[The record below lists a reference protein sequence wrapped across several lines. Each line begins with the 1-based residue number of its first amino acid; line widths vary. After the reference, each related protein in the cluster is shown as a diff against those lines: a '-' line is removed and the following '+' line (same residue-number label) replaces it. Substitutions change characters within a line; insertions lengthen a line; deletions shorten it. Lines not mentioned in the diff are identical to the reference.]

1 MTAYAYKNDCR
12 SHLARFPSIGY
23 ALDKSNT
30 SLGHFSTSSEANAMQ
45 ENNDK
50 INNCYSA
57 NQVYENSESGYYPNM
72 KTFLVSSHVSPQLSN
87 FSPQNCSPKPQQKQS
102 DIKKQETVVK
112 TENLKNQLNRIIDSN
127 SDCNSVID
135 IPIHNC
141 NFQQFSKHIND
152 TMGSQSGSFGV
163 SEISRPCS
171 VSNHSVSSY
180 NNESPLKDPTYSP
193 LSYQQNR
200 NHIYGNQPQTA
211 PQVRHFSHFSHNNP
225 QEAHNSQANLHENF
239 EYNQ

>member
-1 MTAYAYKNDCR
+1 MQRNNNII
-12 SHLARFPSIGY
+12 SNGY
-23 ALDKSNT
+23 N
-30 SLGHFSTSSEANAMQ
+30 
-45 ENNDK
+45 
-50 INNCYSA
+50 A
-57 NQVYENSESGYYPNM
+57 NQVYENNELGNYPDM
-72 KTFLVSSHVSPQLSN
+72 ETFVPVSHVSPQLSN
-87 FSPQNCSPKPQQKQS
+87 LSPQNCSPKPQQNQS
-102 DIKKQETVVK
+102 DMNNQETVVK

-211 PQVRHFSHFSHNNP
+211 PQAANFSLFSHNNP
-225 QEAHNSQANLHENF
+225 QEAHNSQGNLHNNF
-239 EYNQ
+239 EYNQQGQW

>member
-1 MTAYAYKNDCR
+1 MQLKNDR
-12 SHLARFPSIGY
+12 
-23 ALDKSNT
+23 
-30 SLGHFSTSSEANAMQ
+30 
-45 ENNDK
+45 
-50 INNCYSA
+50 INNGNSI
-57 NQVYENSESGYYPNM
+57 YENSELGNYPNM
-72 KTFLVSSHVSPQLSN
+72 ETFVVSSHVSPQLSN
-87 FSPQNCSPKPQQKQS
+87 LSPQNCSPKPQQKQCG
-102 DIKKQETVVK
+102 IKNQETVVK
-112 TENLKNQLNRIIDSN
+112 TENTIDRIIDSN

-171 VSNHSVSSY
+171 VSNLSVSLY
-180 NNESPLKDPTYSP
+180 NYESSEMYPTYSP

-200 NHIYGNQPQTA
+200 NHLYGNQPQTA
-211 PQVRHFSHFSHNNP
+211 LKGTQFSHFFHNNP